1 MQMRGGDTVARVGGD
16 EFVIVLP
23 GLVDAATLS
32 SIAHRVIAQVGQP
45 ILFEGQECSV
55 SASIG
60 MTVSTAYGAPV
71 QPERLLADA
80 DEALYE
86 AKHAG
91 RGRAAFRTR

>member
-1 MQMRGGDTVARVGGD
+1 
-16 EFVIVLP
+16 
-23 GLVDAATLS
+23 
-32 SIAHRVIAQVGQP
+32 
-45 ILFEGQECSV
+45 
-55 SASIG
+55 